1 MALSDEE
8 TKQLESLL
16 KKKDEPDT
24 PAGGGNSRV
33 ENINLTIDL
42 SDDAQVRRAVRA
54 GYLPESYLDPEE
66 NGDGDGDQE
75 PEAPPARRQR
85 YE

>member
-8 TKQLESLL
+8 SKQLETLL
-16 KKKDEPDT
+16 KKKEEPE
-24 PAGGGNSRV
+24 PSNGGGSSRV

-42 SDDAQVRRAVRA
+42 NDDAQVRRAVRA
-54 GYLPESYLDPEE
+54 GYLPESYLDPEDDDP
-66 NGDGDGDQE
+66 GGE
-75 PEAPPARRQR
+75 PDPEEDPPKRRTR